1 MKFLGILFFIT
12 LSFPFSAVACPI
24 GMQFNGNGCS
34 PPYEYT
40 GWDLMRDRRAAIDA
54 IGSDRSPTPS
64 GPGLTKEELD
74 ALEKEGSIRRK
85 NGFIYFSP
93 KEREKER
100 LSKLAKIAKGVW
112 NVDSTATPEGNLCA
126 ATFAKYTGN
135 TDVGVIGGVIT
146 VMGFQQPKPD
156 AWLIFQGAKLPKSK
170 SVTKMKI
177 TLQQDDEP
185 AQTLQVFNYRETRD
199 VGTIMF
205 AVPGLTAM
213 LNGMSDTQ
221 RFRLSDNGKMLLD
234 IEWHNAAPII
244 KKLKQCAK

>member
-12 LSFPFSAVACPI
+12 LLFPVTAVACPT

-54 IGSDRSPTPS
+54 IGSDRAPVDYGKYLKTPEQMRE
-64 GPGLTKEELD
+64 LEE
-74 ALEKEGSIRRK
+74 ARK
-85 NGFIYFSP
+85 Q
-93 KEREKER
+93 REKEDEKKR
-100 LSKLAKIAKGVW
+100 QALSQGIW
-112 NVDSTATPEGNLCA
+112 NIDSTATPEGNLCA
-126 ATFAKYTGN
+126 ATFAKYTSN
-135 TDVGVIGGVIT
+135 INDGVIGGVIT
-146 VMGFQQPKPD
+146 IMGFQQPKPD
-156 AWLIFQGAKLPKSK
+156 AWLIFQGVKLPKPK
-170 SVTKMKI
+170 SVKKMKI